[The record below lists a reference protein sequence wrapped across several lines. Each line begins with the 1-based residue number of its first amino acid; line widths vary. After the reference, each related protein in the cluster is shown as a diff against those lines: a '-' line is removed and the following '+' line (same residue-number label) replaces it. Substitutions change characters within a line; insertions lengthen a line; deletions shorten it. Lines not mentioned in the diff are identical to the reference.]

1 MKKEQY
7 PESFSLYPKKLVEKV
22 FNSTTE
28 GIMITDK
35 HLKITL
41 VNAAFEMV
49 TGYSMEEV
57 RDKTPSILKSGKQ
70 DPCFYVSMWEE
81 LDKKGTWQGEIWNR
95 RKNSEIYPEHLTI
108 TRIQNELGETTH
120 YFGVFTDISLK
131 KNAEK
136 EIKILSQ
143 TDYLTGLPNRF
154 SFNELFTKMIEK
166 FTPGNLYALLFIDL
180 DRFKQVNA
188 SLGNDIGDQI
198 LVEFTKR
205 VRHVI
210 PKESIFARYGGDEF
224 LLALPHIKTHIDA
237 AQNAIEIIKLLSRP
251 FLINNLEIYLT
262 ASIGISFFPQD
273 GQEIDQLIHK
283 SDKAMY
289 FAKHN
294 GRNQYA
300 FYFEELKRDSKSQLL
315 LEAELRK
322 AIQAKDFVI
331 HYQPKVC
338 LETKTII
345 GVEALV
351 RWENERGTVSPGEFI
366 PLAEETGLIIPLS
379 ELIIEKVCLDILRWR
394 TLDIS
399 DISVSINIASVH
411 FQQDNFIE
419 RINSLVMQY
428 NCSPQQLELELTER
442 TIMKD
447 SNQII
452 SKLAKLKNNG
462 FKLSIDDFG
471 TGYSSLSYLN
481 QFPINYLKIDRSF
494 IQHITTL
501 KDKQAIVESIILM
514 SHRLNIKVVA
524 EGVETKEQVDI
535 LKGMNCDIIQGYYYS
550 KPVPSKG
557 LMDFLE
563 LWEIH
568 KQEGKV

>member
-166 FTPGNLYALLFIDL
+166 FTPDNLYALLFIDL

-205 VRHVI
+205 VRQVI

-273 GQEIDQLIHK
+273 GQEIDKLIHK

-322 AIQAKDFVI
+322 AIQAKDFVL

-394 TLDIS
+394 TLDVS
-399 DISVSINIASVH
+399 NISVSINIASVH

-452 SKLAKLKNNG
+452 SKLAKLKSNG